1 MGGRL
6 LSASAAV
13 LLEGR
18 ILLVRRRDI
27 GTWEMPGGFV
37 EEGEAP
43 WEAAVRECR
52 EESGVSVHPGPIAGV
67 YHRPRQD
74 LTVFV
79 FRCSYVSG
87 EPIATDEASEAHW
100 FRLQSLPDPWSR
112 SSMSAS
118 TTWGW
123 APRSP
128 TEPRPAGATPTF
140 APATRA
146 GD

>member
-43 WEAAVRECR
+43 WEAAVRECF
-52 EESGVSVHPGPIAGV
+52 EESGVGVHPGPIIGV

-87 EPIATDEASEAHW
+87 EPIATDEASEAQW
-100 FRLQSLPDPWSR
+100 FPLESLP
-112 SSMSAS
+112 
-118 TTWGW
+118 
-123 APRSP
+123 
-128 TEPRPAGATPTF
+128 EPMVEVVHERIDDVRLGAEVTYRTQTGRGN
-140 APATRA
+140 ADVRA

>member
-13 LLEGR
+13 IHEGR

-37 EEGEAP
+37 EKGEAP
-43 WEAAVRECR
+43 WGAAVRECL
-52 EESGVSVHPGPIAGV
+52 EESGVGVRSGPIVGV

-79 FRCSYVSG
+79 FRCSYESG
-87 EPIATDEASEAHW
+87 EPIATDESSDARWFSLEALPEPMVEVVRERIDDV
-100 FRLQSLPDPWSR
+100 RL
-112 SSMSAS
+112 
-118 TTWGW
+118 
-123 APRSP
+123 
-128 TEPRPAGATPTF
+128 GAEFTYRTQTGGGN
-140 APATRA
+140 ADVRA
-146 GD
+146 DG

>member
-1 MGGRL
+1 VGGRL

-13 LLEGR
+13 IRQGR

-43 WEAAVRECR
+43 WEAAVRECL
-52 EESGVSVHPGPIAGV
+52 EESGVGVRPGPIVGV

-79 FRCSYVSG
+79 FRCRYESG
-87 EPIATDEASEAHW
+87 EPIATEEASDARWFPVEALPEPMVEVVHERIDDV
-100 FRLQSLPDPWSR
+100 RL
-112 SSMSAS
+112 
-118 TTWGW
+118 
-123 APRSP
+123 
-128 TEPRPAGATPTF
+128 GAEVTYRTQTGRGN
-140 APATRA
+140 ADVRA
-146 GD
+146 DG

>member
-13 LLEGR
+13 LHEGR

-79 FRCSYVSG
+79 FRCSYLSG
-87 EPIATDEASEAHW
+87 EPIATDEASEAQW
-100 FRLQSLPDPWSR
+100 FPLESLP
-112 SSMSAS
+112 
-118 TTWGW
+118 
-123 APRSP
+123 
-128 TEPRPAGATPTF
+128 EPMVEVVHERIDDVRLGAEVTYRTQTGRGN
-140 APATRA
+140 ADVRA